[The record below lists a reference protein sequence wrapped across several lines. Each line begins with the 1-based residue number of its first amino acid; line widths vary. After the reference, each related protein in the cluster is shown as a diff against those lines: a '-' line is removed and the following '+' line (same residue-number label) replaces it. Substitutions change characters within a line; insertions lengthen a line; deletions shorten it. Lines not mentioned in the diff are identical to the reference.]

1 MGVSF
6 VLQNIREVAL
16 DHQAGIFAGTNDVIE
31 TIGGRRPCRW
41 IKQRHD
47 RALFLAWA
55 CGEKRRAAG
64 GRSETVA

>member
-1 MGVSF
+1 VGVSF
-6 VLQNIREVAL
+6 VLQHIREVAL

-31 TIGGRRPCRW
+31 TIGASPCRW